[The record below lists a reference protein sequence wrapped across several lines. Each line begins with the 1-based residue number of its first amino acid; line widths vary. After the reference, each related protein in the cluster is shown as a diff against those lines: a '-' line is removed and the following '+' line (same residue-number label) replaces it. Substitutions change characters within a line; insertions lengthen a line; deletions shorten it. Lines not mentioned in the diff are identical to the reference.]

1 LARRSRRIYVPSGIL
16 GWTIGRPQIS
26 PEKDSDIMFKTILV
40 PLDGSP
46 LAAKALPY
54 AKFLARKAGGHLA
67 LVRAVDSRAQEKEL
81 GLRPEAEADLSAV
94 AADVRAQGL
103 EVESHVYMGEAAKA
117 IELAADS
124 VAADIIVMSTH
135 GRSGLARWAYGS
147 VAERVLR
154 LGTWPVVL
162 IPAHYEQ
169 ALDLERPGTIVVPL
183 DGSDLAEQALEPAAE
198 LAHLIGGGSLTL
210 LQVIEPPNVAYAGAE
225 LNGFYPIMDNDAWIE
240 GAKPYLDGVAHRPV
254 AAGLSVSAETL
265 IGYPAA
271 TIADL
276 AARKNAA
283 AIVMASHG
291 RTGFAR
297 AVLGSVAA
305 GVVQRATVPTLIV
318 RPASLGA
325 TPAAKPAGEP
335 SS

>member
-1 LARRSRRIYVPSGIL
+1 VAAKAATSFLK
-16 GWTIGRPQIS
+16 GR
-26 PEKDSDIMFKTILV
+26 EIMLKNILV

-46 LAAKALPY
+46 LAAAALPY
-54 AKFLARKAGGHLA
+54 ATVLALKTGGRLA
-67 LVRAVDSRAQEKEL
+67 LVRAVEIRTSSVHEGIAKEL
-81 GLRPEAEADLSAV
+81 DLRPEAEAELMAA
-94 AADVRAQGL
+94 AADLRAQGL
-103 EVESHVYMGEAAKA
+103 EVESHVYVGDAAKA
-117 IELAADS
+117 IELAADTLG
-124 VAADIIVMSTH
+124 ADMIVMSTH

-162 IPAHYEQ
+162 IPAHAAEG
-169 ALDLERPGTIVVPL
+169 LNPEHRGTIVVPL
-183 DGSDLAEQALEPAAE
+183 DGSDLAEQALGPAID
-198 LAHLIGGGSLTL
+198 LAPLIGDGSLTL
-210 LQVIEPPNVAYAGAE
+210 VQAIEPPNMAYGAD
-225 LNGFYPIMDNDAWIE
+225 LNGFYPVIDNDAWLQE
-240 GAKPYLDGVAHRPV
+240 SKPYLEGVARRLTMP
-254 AAGLSVSAETL
+254 GLSVLVEML
-265 IGYPAA
+265 VGYAA
-271 TIADL
+271 GAIADL
-276 AARKNAA
+276 ATVKKAA